1 MARTPRGPECEKY
14 APSHGWD
21 VVFLALFVQ
30 HLSEH
35 EDSEYVGN
43 SPIVAQSGV
52 SGSSELAIDVGL
64 GGYLG
69 GAVRSQQA
77 RLLSAS
83 RFLPVQQGSS
93 LRVCVFN
100 FSILLA
106 GSLGFIGSDL
116 DWWDQGL
123 VV

>member
-1 MARTPRGPECEKY
+1 M
-14 APSHGWD
+14 
-21 VVFLALFVQ
+21 
-30 HLSEH
+30 
-35 EDSEYVGN
+35 
-43 SPIVAQSGV
+43 

-106 GSLGFIGSDL
+106 GNLGFIGSDL
-116 DWWDQGL
+116 DWWDQVL

>member
-1 MARTPRGPECEKY
+1 MAMFALARLVWQIDSCNCSATLIPVCGHPVVMTSNSCGDKPSRFV
-14 APSHGWD
+14 APLD
-21 VVFLALFVQ
+21 VVFLALFFQ

-43 SPIVAQSGV
+43 SPIVAQSCV

-77 RLLSAS
+77 
-83 RFLPVQQGSS
+83 
-93 LRVCVFN
+93 
-100 FSILLA
+100 
-106 GSLGFIGSDL
+106 
-116 DWWDQGL
+116 
-123 VV
+123 